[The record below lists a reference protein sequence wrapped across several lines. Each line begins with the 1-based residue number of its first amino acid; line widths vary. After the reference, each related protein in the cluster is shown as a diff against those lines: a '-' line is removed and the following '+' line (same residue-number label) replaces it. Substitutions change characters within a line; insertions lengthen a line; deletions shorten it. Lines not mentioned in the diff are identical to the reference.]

1 MPKRVNGLTI
11 GGWWVLFGVGAPH
24 RGDRIMG
31 RIVSVGSACALAF
44 GGLAGGSLTQAHDAQ
59 PPISAAALPKL
70 VLIKRDTP
78 LDLIAT
84 REITSASAKAGDM
97 FTLAV
102 NTPVVIDG
110 VTVIPFMTRATG
122 EVTISTSA
130 GGLGRNKSMAAH
142 LLHLTLGDARIPI
155 TGEVANAGGGAGST
169 ALAVAFGGVIG
180 LFHRGNDGRIK
191 AGQRVAAFVAED
203 VTLDLSAG
211 VARRADM
218 KLVPVGEG
226 PVGSSPPDLSSPEL
240 PMPATGS

>member
-1 MPKRVNGLTI
+1 
-11 GGWWVLFGVGAPH
+11 
-24 RGDRIMG
+24 MG
-31 RIVSVGSACALAF
+31 RFVSVGLTCALAF
-44 GGLAGGSLTQAHDAQ
+44 GGTAVGVSTHAQEAQ
-59 PPISAAALPKL
+59 PTASAAALPKL

-122 EVTISTSA
+122 EVTVSTSA
-130 GGLGRNKSMAAH
+130 GGLGRNGTMAAH

-203 VTLDLSAG
+203 VMLDLSAS
-211 VARRADM
+211 VARRVDVT
-218 KLVPVGEG
+218 LVPPGEA
-226 PVGSSPPDLSSPEL
+226 PVPSSPKVPVAAGDS
-240 PMPATGS
+240 

>member
-1 MPKRVNGLTI
+1 M
-11 GGWWVLFGVGAPH
+11 
-24 RGDRIMG
+24 
-31 RIVSVGSACALAF
+31 
-44 GGLAGGSLTQAHDAQ
+44 AHAQEAQ
-59 PPISAAALPKL
+59 PPVSVSPLPRL
-70 VLIKRDTP
+70 VLVKRDTP

-122 EVTISTSA
+122 EVTVSTSA
-130 GGLGRNKSMAAH
+130 GGLGRNGTMTAH

-155 TGEVANAGGGAGST
+155 TGEVTNAGGGAGST
-169 ALAVAFGGVIG
+169 ALAVAFGGVVG

-203 VTLDLSAG
+203 VTLDLSAS
-211 VARRADM
+211 VARRVDM
-218 KLVPVGEG
+218 KPVPVGEG
-226 PVGSSPPDLSSPEL
+226 PAGSVPPDLSSQKVSVPV
-240 PMPATGS
+240 AGS

>member
-1 MPKRVNGLTI
+1 
-11 GGWWVLFGVGAPH
+11 
-24 RGDRIMG
+24 MG
-31 RIVSVGSACALAF
+31 RFVSVGVACALAF
-44 GGLAGGSLTQAHDAQ
+44 GGPTVGSSAHAQ
-59 PPISAAALPKL
+59 EARPPVSATALPKL
-70 VLIKRDTP
+70 VLVKRDTP

-122 EVTISTSA
+122 EVTVSTSA
-130 GGLGRNKSMAAH
+130 GGLGRNGSMAAH

-155 TGEVANAGGGAGST
+155 TGEVTNAGGGGGST
-169 ALAVAFGGVIG
+169 ALAVAFGGVVG

-203 VTLDLSAG
+203 VMLDLSAS
-211 VARRADM
+211 VARRVDM
-218 KLVPVGEG
+218 RNVPVGEG
-226 PVGSSPPDLSSPEL
+226 PVGSSPPDLSSPKVSV
-240 PMPATGS
+240 PAPGS